1 MARSQRS
8 FRDGVADTKT
18 GGSGRA
24 ASIADRT
31 CRLLLGPEIAL
42 RDLKKVAGGIVEV
55 AGAHAA
61 VPRDLVDQ
69 RDASI
74 GQALLPRLVLAGRCE
89 ECRVDR
95 SGGAVRRRLVLRRRS
110 LSVEQQHDA
119 LPEPEREAPSS
130 EAKRLEA
137 EHVLVEPLHLVLL
150 TGCVVQNGLEHAGEP
165 EMFGHDA
172 NVLVLTWRRQ
182 RTWSELRA
190 PFVIRLNRDNQ
201 CPAPRRQENCNA
213 RG

>member
-31 CRLLLGPEIAL
+31 CRLLLGPEMAL
-42 RDLKKVAGGIVEV
+42 RDLEQVAGGIVEV
-55 AGAHAA
+55 AGAYAA

-119 LPEPEREAPSS
+119 LPEPEREAPAS
-130 EAKRLEA
+130 EA
-137 EHVLVEPLHLVLL
+137 EHVLV
-150 TGCVVQNGLEHAGEP
+150 GCVVQNGLEHAGEP
-165 EMFGHDA
+165 EIFGHDA
-172 NVLVLTWRRQ
+172 NVLVLTQRQ
-182 RTWSELRA
+182 RRTWNGLQARVA
-190 PFVIRLNRDNQ
+190 VRLICDAK
-201 CPAPRRQENCNA
+201 PSLSTRRF
-213 RG
+213 